1 MVITKT
7 KYIWTNLWAHWTI
20 VLPKEVFLCKFQVKI
35 YSGLYFVRP
44 YFQKLVSK
52 NWYSFT
58 LDEVNHILE
67 VQAKQKYLV
76 SSFHGLFFTYVVTKI
91 TFFNHNL
98 CTEIQISS

>member
-58 LDEVNHILE
+58 LDEVNHVLE
-67 VQAKQKYLV
+67 VKENQNYQV
-76 SSFHGLFFTYVVTKI
+76 SIL
-91 TFFNHNL
+91 
-98 CTEIQISS
+98 

>member
-58 LDEVNHILE
+58 LDKVNHVLE
-67 VQAKQKYLV
+67 VQENQNYQLAV
-76 SSFHGLFFTYVVTKI
+76 FEGGFFHLSCNKNDIFT
-91 TFFNHNL
+91 FHL
-98 CTEIQISS
+98 CTLKSDF